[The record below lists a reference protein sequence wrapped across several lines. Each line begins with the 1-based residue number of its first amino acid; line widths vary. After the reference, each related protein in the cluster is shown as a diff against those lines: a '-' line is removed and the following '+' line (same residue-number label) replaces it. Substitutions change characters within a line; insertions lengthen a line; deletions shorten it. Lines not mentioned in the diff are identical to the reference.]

1 MITIKKGN
9 TETIVLTLTEKQT
22 LVNPNYLFV
31 FKSRMPEQIVSF
43 VLLNAADTSLY
54 KYRYNQFSL
63 VVNNYFSN
71 SPHGEWR
78 YYIYEQASATNKDE
92 TKTGGLL
99 EEGIMRLNEAEAYS
113 YVSYNVETEFI
124 THG

>member
-54 KYRYNQFSL
+54 KYRYNQFSI

-71 SPHGEWR
+71 SPQGEWR
-78 YYIYEQASATNKDE
+78 YYIYEQASATNRDE
-92 TKTGGLL
+92 TKTGVLL
-99 EEGIMRLNEAEAYS
+99 EEGIMRLNEAEAFS